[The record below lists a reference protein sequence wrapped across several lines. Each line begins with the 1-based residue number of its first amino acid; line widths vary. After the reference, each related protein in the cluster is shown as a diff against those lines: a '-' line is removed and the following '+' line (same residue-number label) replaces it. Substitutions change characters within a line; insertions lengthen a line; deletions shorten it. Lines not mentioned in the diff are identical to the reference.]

1 MHWDY
6 DLCGTWCRHSFA
18 TNLKRAGIDMDYI
31 SESMGYS
38 TDDHS
43 VTALYIEHY
52 PLETQMEYN
61 SLLLD
66 LKDKEEADKAA
77 LLEQLA
83 SLSAEELQ
91 KLVEKK

>member
-1 MHWDY
+1 
-6 DLCGTWCRHSFA
+6 
-18 TNLKRAGIDMDYI
+18 
-31 SESMGYS
+31 
-38 TDDHS
+38 
-43 VTALYIEHY
+43 
-52 PLETQMEYN
+52 MEYN

-66 LKDKEEADKAA
+66 LKDKEETDKAA